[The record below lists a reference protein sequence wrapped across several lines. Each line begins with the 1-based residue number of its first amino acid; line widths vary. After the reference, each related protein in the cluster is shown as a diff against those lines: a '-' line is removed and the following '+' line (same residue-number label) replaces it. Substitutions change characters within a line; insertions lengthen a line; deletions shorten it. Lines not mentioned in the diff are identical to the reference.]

1 MDSNNMVNTTIAI
14 NKDEEFGF
22 NFAKHDSNCFTCNTN
37 VVPKAL

>member
-22 NFAKHDSNCFTCNTN
+22 NFASMIQIVLHVIPT
-37 VVPKAL
+37 